1 MFVSTDSKSGIDPVY
16 GEPGVDSSMYLPYSG
31 WKVGTVMLR
40 DNFITAL
47 PLRILLLTWLVY
59 RRR

>member
-1 MFVSTDSKSGIDPVY
+1 MFVSTDSKSGMEPVY

-40 DNFITAL
+40 DIKVYDGFIS
-47 PLRILLLTWLVY
+47 
-59 RRR
+59 